1 MTTYYTKDQ
10 AEMIL
15 REWGIGEKLPRRG
28 MQVGVQWA
36 GGKQPNHCTITVAE
50 SKSTYGNKSSLVK
63 DSSLRHRTRTPH
75 DIFDPPLFLM
85 YWSRSLGWPI
95 PPRAIS

>member
-15 REWGIGEKLPRRG
+15 REWGIGEKLPRKG

-36 GGKQPNHCTITVAE
+36 GGRQPNHCTITVAE
-50 SKSTYGNKSSLVK
+50 SKSTYGNTLYQFQSEN
-63 DSSLRHRTRTPH
+63 
-75 DIFDPPLFLM
+75 
-85 YWSRSLGWPI
+85 RS
-95 PPRAIS
+95 

>member
-10 AEMIL
+10 AERAL
-15 REWGIGEKLPRRG
+15 REWGIGQKLPRKG

-50 SKSTYGNKSSLVK
+50 SKSTYGKTLYQF
-63 DSSLRHRTRTPH
+63 DFETR
-75 DIFDPPLFLM
+75 
-85 YWSRSLGWPI
+85 Y
-95 PPRAIS
+95 

>member
-15 REWGIGEKLPRRG
+15 REWGIGEKLPRKG

-50 SKSTYGNKSSLVK
+50 SKSTYGNTLYQ
-63 DSSLRHRTRTPH
+63 
-75 DIFDPPLFLM
+75 FQFEN
-85 YWSRSLGWPI
+85 RSLD
-95 PPRAIS
+95 RAYPHHVLRKDDCRE